1 MESAAN
7 RSEFQT
13 MAGPID
19 GAVTRP
25 VAKPSKI
32 RSAVTNGARS
42 FILGDGNSSWYRR
55 FKDIVELHISDLGG
69 HQGLSEA
76 LLSLVRRAA
85 TLEVELERLEG
96 QLSLGAEIDLDAYSR
111 VTNTLRRTL
120 ESIGLKRVAREVE
133 SPLVKHFCRRPPGR
147 PTA

>member
-1 MESAAN
+1 MESATN
-7 RSEFQT
+7 RSEFET
-13 MAGPID
+13 MARPID
-19 GAVTRP
+19 GVITRP

-55 FKDIVELHISDLGG
+55 FKDIVELHVSDLGG

-76 LLSLVRRAA
+76 MLSLVRRAA

-96 QLSLGAEIDLDAYSR
+96 QLSLGTEVDLDTYSR

-120 ESIGLKRVAREVE
+120 ESIGLERVARDVTPDLRTYLA
-133 SPLVKHFCRRPPGR
+133 SKDRP
-147 PTA
+147 A